1 MFANFV
7 IFAVQ
12 KTTGQCPNYRTF
24 SPSRV
29 EAVAERPARFGKDLQ
44 LLSPGG
50 CCVNFTTMYPQI
62 IDAPEERSAA
72 DKAFDE
78 IIDKHLESMNDSR
91 EAVHFLLE
99 LCEMCAQSAQDILT
113 DEENDRLLESR

>member
-1 MFANFV
+1 M
-7 IFAVQ
+7 
-12 KTTGQCPNYRTF
+12 
-24 SPSRV
+24 
-29 EAVAERPARFGKDLQ
+29 PATSFPLAGVVVKNH
-44 LLSPGG
+44 
-50 CCVNFTTMYPQI
+50 VMYPYI

-99 LCEMCAQSAQDILT
+99 LCEMCAQCAQGILT